1 MARFIN
7 FGDLGLD
14 EISNTSGYYITQ
26 ILKEN
31 IDISEELLSDIFLE
45 FNRSFEENDGYLNN
59 RYKDYSK
66 IEYIQSCLSLIEREG
81 LKQYLAERG
90 DYNEFFIYHLE
101 DFYRQYSHEILD
113 YLKQQGTYENDEW
126 SDLLYNL
133 ATNEYS
139 AIEEVLQ
146 GFFYHLSSELL
157 NIQIDAD
164 KLHYLDTFYIVENNK
179 VVEIDLDSP
188 GKYFDEFVDFMQ
200 TEFGELKDE
209 GELEDGIWFDGLWEQ
224 HAKEFF
230 QSKGF
235 EILDYDDLV
244 ERDLLE
250 KDNQQPKKQKK

>member
-1 MARFIN
+1 MASFIN

-14 EISNTSGYYITQ
+14 EISNTSGHYITQ

-31 IDISEELLSDIFLE
+31 IDISEELLSDIFSE
-45 FNRSFEENDGYLNN
+45 FNHSFEDINN
-59 RYKDYSK
+59 PFKDYSK

-90 DYNEFFIYHLE
+90 DYDEFFTYHLE

-146 GFFYHLSSELL
+146 DFFYHLSIELL
-157 NIQIDAD
+157 NI
-164 KLHYLDTFYIVENNK
+164 
-179 VVEIDLDSP
+179 
-188 GKYFDEFVDFMQ
+188 
-200 TEFGELKDE
+200 
-209 GELEDGIWFDGLWEQ
+209 
-224 HAKEFF
+224 
-230 QSKGF
+230 
-235 EILDYDDLV
+235 
-244 ERDLLE
+244 
-250 KDNQQPKKQKK
+250 

>member
-14 EISNTSGYYITQ
+14 EISNTSGHYITQ

-45 FNRSFEENDGYLNN
+45 FNRSYEENDGYLNN
-59 RYKDYSK
+59 PFKDYSK
-66 IEYIQSCLSLIEREG
+66 IEYIQSCLSLIERES

-90 DYNEFFIYHLE
+90 DYNEFFTYHLE

-113 YLKQQGTYENDEW
+113 YLKQQGTYKNDEW

-133 ATNEYS
+133 ASNEYS
-139 AIEEVLQ
+139 AIEEALQ

-164 KLHYLDTFYIVENNK
+164 KLHY
-179 VVEIDLDSP
+179 
-188 GKYFDEFVDFMQ
+188 
-200 TEFGELKDE
+200 
-209 GELEDGIWFDGLWEQ
+209 
-224 HAKEFF
+224 
-230 QSKGF
+230 
-235 EILDYDDLV
+235 
-244 ERDLLE
+244 
-250 KDNQQPKKQKK
+250 